1 MTGDGLKFYDLLEG
15 KGPIAEKGQSVLVI
29 LLSIID
35 NGIIQQKVWKFT
47 VYIFVNGIISCGF

>member
-1 MTGDGLKFYDLLEG
+1 MTDDGLKFYDLLEG

-29 LLSIID
+29 LFSIIN
-35 NGIIQQKVWKFT
+35 NGIIQQNVWKFT